1 MRLEVFDLELVLQ
14 IAKTGSLTQA
24 AQQAA
29 ISLQAASER
38 LKKIEQQFDIKLFS
52 RHSSGMQLTFAGE
65 SFLEYAQEIVQRSH
79 SLQQHMLQFSS
90 QQKQQLCLWCNSS
103 AQSEYLPKILPEYL
117 LQNPQLQIELQEAES
132 TDIVTALTQGTA
144 QLGLVSS
151 FFNTEH
157 LQTLEFAEDPLVL
170 ICPMQHPLAHNTQIN
185 LADALHFAFIGLKQ
199 YHSLQQSIERQA
211 QQLGYGIEYRL
222 RLPSFSAIA
231 QVVADG
237 VGVAILPQ
245 RAAQQL
251 QSLYPFH
258 YIHLQGAWANRKLL
272 LACRHFDELPVAYQ
286 HLSEFLMEKRAL
298 LAPI

>member
-38 LKKIEQQFDIKLFS
+38 LKKIEQQFEVKLFS
-52 RHSSGMQLTFAGE
+52 RHSTGMQLTFAGE
-65 SFLEYAQEIVQRSH
+65 SFLEYAQEIVQYSH

-132 TDIVTALTQGTA
+132 SEIVTALSQGTA

-151 FFNTEH
+151 FFNTKH

-170 ICPMQHPLAHNTQIN
+170 ICPIQHRLAHNTQIN

-211 QQLGYGIEYRL
+211 QQLGYSIEYRL
-222 RLPSFSAIA
+222 RLPNFSAIA

-237 VGVAILPQ
+237 VGVANFATARCPAITIALSV
-245 RAAQQL
+245 
-251 QSLYPFH
+251 SLH
-258 YIHLQGAWANRKLL
+258 SSARCLGK
-272 LACRHFDELPVAYQ
+272 
-286 HLSEFLMEKRAL
+286 S
-298 LAPI
+298 